1 MISQVD
7 ALHRAYGTKRQKELI
22 HKERACSQVMV
33 RVKGNGTY
41 TLILASPLT
50 KNRTDI

>member
-1 MISQVD
+1 MISQLD
-7 ALHRAYGTKRQKELI
+7 ALRRAYGTKQQKELI

-41 TLILASPLT
+41 TLIFSQPLN
-50 KNRTDI
+50 KG